1 MLLALDTSS
10 RFAGIALYE
19 PGKGIVSEANWHAG
33 GQHTVALL
41 PRVSQMMEE
50 QGVAVVD
57 LEAIAVALGP
67 GSFTGLRVGLAAAKG
82 LALAVGVPLIGIPT
96 LDVTA
101 YPHRW
106 QSLPVVAIVQAGR
119 GRVCWARYGSPSEES
134 GDETYVLS
142 DVAGMAAAVK
152 GPALFVG
159 ELSPANRAELDKVLG
174 DGSVLAPP
182 ALAIRRAG
190 YLAEMGWRRFADGIH
205 DAVASLNAIY
215 LAQPGTS
222 QEIGGAAPTRSAV

>member
-1 MLLALDTSS
+1 MLLALDTST

-19 PGKGIVSEANWHAG
+19 REKGIISEANWHAG
-33 GQHTVALL
+33 GRHTVALL

-50 QGVAVVD
+50 QGAAAAD
-57 LEAIAVALGP
+57 FEAIAVALGP

-106 QSLPVVAIVQAGR
+106 QPLPVVAIVQAGR

-134 GDETYVLS
+134 GDRMYVLS

-159 ELSPANRAELDKVLG
+159 ELSPANRTELGKVLS

-190 YLAEMGWRRFADGIH
+190 YLAEMGWSRFADGLH
-205 DAVASLNAIY
+205 DDTASLNAIY
-215 LAQPGTS
+215 P
-222 QEIGGAAPTRSAV
+222 QEIGAAAPARSAI